1 LFSLKKWNGVLSL
14 LVGDLSIAFAIFSL
28 YAVLCGSFADH
39 LNDIFFFCCLIVLS
53 CAVNRFYAFIES
65 YHLFE
70 LFLRVWDGFLLS
82 LLLILAYYLLLHQ
95 GKVDPFFIVPTLIT
109 FCCLF
114 CFRFWVFFCIEGNRE
129 QLIILGA
136 NSLSRKLIR
145 EVNKRPF
152 RNFTLSA
159 VFSSQEKDNMD
170 SFEGIPVNFTF
181 DNLEDYVWKQEID
194 CIIIALRD
202 RRGKIPS
209 NELLRLKTRNVSILE
224 GFNFYEQLTR
234 TIIVDDFLKP
244 SWFIYEKGFKSS
256 AFLSSLKRVQGVLL
270 SLLLLILLAPVYLM
284 IAILIKLESSGPVLF
299 RQKRVGMQGKIF
311 TLYKFRSMKQEHNK
325 ERMQTVFTSKND
337 PRLTR
342 VGKIIRKI
350 RLDEIPQLINILKG
364 DMNMVGPRP
373 EQPEFVEKLRFLIPY
388 YDLRH
393 TIRPGLTGWAQ
404 VRYQYGE
411 SFEDSHQK
419 LHYDLYYVKH
429 RSWFLDFQIVMLTFW
444 SVLLCRG
451 Q

>member
-1 LFSLKKWNGVLSL
+1 MFSLKKWNGVLSL
-14 LVGDLSIAFAIFSL
+14 LATDLIIAFAIFSL
-28 YAVLCGSFADH
+28 YAAGRETFVDH
-39 LNDIFFFCCLIVLS
+39 LNVIFIFCYLTVVS
-53 CAVNRFYAFIES
+53 CAVNRFYSFIES
-65 YHLFE
+65 FHLFE
-70 LFLRVWDGFLLS
+70 LFLRTWEGFLLTF
-82 LLLILAYYLLLHQ
+82 LLILGYYLLIHHGEL
-95 GKVDPFFIVPTLIT
+95 DPFFIIPTLIT

-114 CFRFWVFFCIEGNRE
+114 FFRFWVLFCLKNNRE

-136 NSLSRKLIR
+136 NSLSRKLIQ

-152 RNFTLSA
+152 RNFCLVS
-159 VFSSQEKDNMD
+159 VFTSQEKEIADT
-170 SFEGIPVNFTF
+170 FEGVPVVFGF
-181 DNLEDYVWKQEID
+181 DKLEDYVWDNAID
-194 CIIIALRD
+194 CIIVALRD

-209 NELLRLKTRNVSILE
+209 NELLRLKTRNISILE
-224 GFNFYEQLTR
+224 GFNFYEQITR

-256 AFLSSLKRVQGVLL
+256 AFLSSIKRVQGILL
-270 SLLLLILLAPVYLM
+270 SILLLVLLAPLYLLL
-284 IAILIKLESSGPVLF
+284 ALLIKLESPGPVLF
-299 RQKRVGMQGKIF
+299 RQKRIGLQGRTF
-311 TLYKFRSMKQEHNK
+311 TLYKFRSMHEELTSGPK
-325 ERMQTVFTSKND
+325 TAFTAKND
-337 PRLTR
+337 PRVTR
-342 VGKIIRKI
+342 VGKIMRKI
-350 RLDEIPQLINILKG
+350 RLDEIPQLFNILKG
-364 DMNMVGPRP
+364 DMNLVGPRP
-373 EQPEFVEKLRFLIPY
+373 EQPEFVEKLRVLLPY

-429 RSWFLDFQIVMLTFW
+429 RSWFLDLQIIILTVW